1 MSTGG
6 GSWPKWSG
14 DELFFFSNNT
24 LMAAKVNTEGSTIT
38 LGAPQALFT
47 TEAVGMQN
55 TRSSQFNAKYGV
67 TADGQ
72 RFLIVVRD

>member
-1 MSTGG
+1 
-6 GSWPKWSG
+6 
-14 DELFFFSNNT
+14 
-24 LMAAKVNTEGSTIT
+24 MAAKVNTEGSTIT

-55 TRSSQFNAKYGV
+55 TGSSQFNAKYGV